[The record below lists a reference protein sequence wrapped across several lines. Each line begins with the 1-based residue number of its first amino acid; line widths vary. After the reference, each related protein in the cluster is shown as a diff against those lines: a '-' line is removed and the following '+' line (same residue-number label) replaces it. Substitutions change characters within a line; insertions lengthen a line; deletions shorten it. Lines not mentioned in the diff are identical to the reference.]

1 MYLMSN
7 SIAFYAGLVYEEY
20 DGGQIPVSEL
30 PEGIYIRS
38 DGGNEIF
45 WYVKQFGSLTP
56 INHCD
61 IPKNLLALCLILG
74 LT

>member
-1 MYLMSN
+1 MAKA
-7 SIAFYAGLVYEEY
+7 IAFYAGLVYGEY
-20 DGGQIPVSEL
+20 DEVRPRTEEFPDGLYLRIIWPSGEIHW
-30 PEGIYIRS
+30 YI
-38 DGGNEIF
+38 
-45 WYVKQFGSLTP
+45 KQFGSMTP